1 MSGPQLRALLVDAV
15 GTVMHLREPVGA
27 TYARLAGGGD
37 AEALQRGFAA
47 ALRRRP
53 PMVFPELAGDALRAA
68 ERAWWRALVE
78 AAFAA
83 AHCPLPAGTF
93 DRLWTH
99 YAGADAWEAAPGA
112 QALLR
117 SARRRG
123 LRTGMVS
130 NFDHRLPAVLEALG
144 LAPLLD
150 VVVLPAD
157 AGAAKPDPRIFQ
169 LALARLGVAAAEA
182 LYVGDDAEDDVAGAT
197 AAGLRAVD
205 VATVADL
212 AALLQDHD
220 A

>member
-1 MSGPQLRALLVDAV
+1 
-15 GTVMHLREPVGA
+15 
-27 TYARLAGGGD
+27 
-37 AEALQRGFAA
+37 
-47 ALRRRP
+47 
-53 PMVFPELAGDALRAA
+53 
-68 ERAWWRALVE
+68 
-78 AAFAA
+78 
-83 AHCPLPAGTF
+83 
-93 DRLWTH
+93 
-99 YAGADAWEAAPGA
+99 
-112 QALLR
+112 
-117 SARRRG
+117 
-123 LRTGMVS
+123 MVS